1 MLQNLYEKNEI
12 TDKAKK
18 LFAYERSKKR
28 LDGWFIAQEIACGA
42 DKQFTGVPEE
52 LKKAYILQEI
62 AKKIPLELNENC
74 IFAGTQDDGFA
85 RSYALINPSFK
96 VEEFSGYCDPT
107 AVFSD
112 IEPNDEF
119 SKNRIETVRKQYEN
133 TPYVQELGKVY
144 KSAEN
149 YTKEV
154 AFFVEQ
160 VTGHLIPDFR
170 FALKHGLNEMI
181 QTLSQRNGTG
191 YQAMAESLK
200 TVLILAQRYR
210 IIVKE
215 QMKMADIHRKNQLA
229 HIADT
234 LRKVPENGAENLYE
248 AIQFFILLWQVM
260 CLEQT
265 PNPFAFSV
273 GNADRIFDEFRGGM
287 DREEMSELFRH
298 FLVFFNVADRSWA
311 ISQNIIISGKDIR
324 GNDLTNETTYALL
337 DAYYDMNLPQPIL
350 SVKLHKNTPDKLY
363 RELGRFFFSPG
374 VLTPSLFND
383 DALFEVL
390 KASGVE
396 DSDLPDIAIAGCQ
409 EPLIMGKDN
418 GNTTNSW
425 LNLPKVL
432 ELTLNGGI
440 SILTGEKIAELSP
453 CDLRS
458 VRELFYKNVE
468 FFAEKMA
475 EA

>member
-28 LDGWFIAQEIACGA
+28 LDGWFIAQEIACGV

-107 AVFSD
+107 AVFGD

-119 SKNRIETVRKQYEN
+119 SKDRIEAVRKQYEN

-215 QMKMADIHRKNQLA
+215 QMKTADIHRKNQLA

-234 LRKVPENGAENLYE
+234 LKKVPENGAENLYE

-273 GNADRIFDEFRGGM
+273 GNADRIFDEFRGCM

-311 ISQNIIISGKDIR
+311 ISQNIIVSGKDIC

-425 LNLPKVL
+425 LNLPKIL

-458 VRELFYKNVE
+458 VREIFYNH
-468 FFAEKMA
+468 
-475 EA
+475 

>member
-1 MLQNLYEKNEI
+1 MKNE
-12 TDKAKK
+12 T
-18 LFAYERSKKR
+18 F
-28 LDGWFIAQEIACGA
+28 
-42 DKQFTGVPEE
+42 
-52 LKKAYILQEI
+52 
-62 AKKIPLELNENC
+62 
-74 IFAGTQDDGFA
+74 FAGTQDDGFA

-107 AVFSD
+107 AVFGD

-119 SKNRIETVRKQYEN
+119 SKDRIEAVRKQYEN

-191 YQAMAESLK
+191 YKAMAESLK
-200 TVLILAQRYR
+200 TVLILARRYR

-215 QMKMADIHRKNQLA
+215 QMKTADIHRKNQLA

-234 LRKVPENGAENLYE
+234 LKKVPENGAENLYE

-273 GNADRIFDEFRGGM
+273 GNADRIFDEFRG
-287 DREEMSELFRH
+287 DIKIEESENRQRVVNNHALR
-298 FLVFFNVADRSWA
+298 
-311 ISQNIIISGKDIR
+311 
-324 GNDLTNETTYALL
+324 DLITILL
-337 DAYYDMNLPQPIL
+337 L
-350 SVKLHKNTPDKLY
+350 
-363 RELGRFFFSPG
+363 RELIGKPG
-374 VLTPSLFND
+374 VP
-383 DALFEVL
+383 
-390 KASGVE
+390 GR
-396 DSDLPDIAIAGCQ
+396 P
-409 EPLIMGKDN
+409 PMG
-418 GNTTNSW
+418 
-425 LNLPKVL
+425 PR
-432 ELTLNGGI
+432 
-440 SILTGEKIAELSP
+440 P
-453 CDLRS
+453 PRPPM
-458 VRELFYKNVE
+458 RPPMRF
-468 FFAEKMA
+468 
-475 EA
+475 